1 MAKLIV
7 NRLIQLVFVIIVVST
22 LLFVLMRAS
31 GDPVSVLYGDIDNE
45 TRLKLRR
52 ELGFDDPLIV
62 QYARFWRDLLI
73 PKVDA
78 RGNWRWFDFGDSLR
92 ARRPAMQVVLD
103 NLGNTVQLA
112 VVSLA
117 LAVVVGI
124 PLGIFSALT
133 RGLPSV
139 FFMLMALILQSTP
152 SFFLGII
159 LVLIFAVQLRILPP
173 FGYGTPAHFILPA
186 ICLAGFPM
194 ARLARLMRSALL
206 DVMSMDYIRTAR
218 AKGLSNSMVVIRH
231 ALRNAMIPIVTAIGL
246 DIAFLLS
253 GSVIIENL
261 FAWPGIGRQ
270 LVTSTF
276 TRDYNVVQAIVFIVA
291 IWIVLAF
298 LLVDIA
304 YKWIDPRIKY
314 D

>member
-1 MAKLIV
+1 MTTLIV
-7 NRLIQLVFVIIVVST
+7 NRLYQLIFVVFIVST

-31 GDPVSVLYGDIDNE
+31 GDPISVLYGDIDNE
-45 TRLKLRR
+45 TRMRLRR
-52 ELGFDDPLIV
+52 ELGFEDPLIV
-62 QYARFWRDLLI
+62 QYARFWGDLLI
-73 PKVDA
+73 PKFDA
-78 RGNWRWFDFGDSLR
+78 RGNLRWLDFGDSLR
-92 ARRPAMQVVLD
+92 ARRPAMSVVMD

-112 VVSLA
+112 LASLV
-117 LAVVVGI
+117 LAVVIGI
-124 PLGIFSALT
+124 PLGIFSAIT

-139 FFMLMALILQSTP
+139 FFMLLALILQSTP

-159 LVLIFAVQLRILPP
+159 LVLIFAVQLRVLPP
-173 FGYGTPAHFILPA
+173 FGYGTPAHYIMPA
-186 ICLAGFPM
+186 VCLAAFPM

-218 AKGLSNSMVVIRH
+218 AKGLSNSMVIIRH
-231 ALRNAMIPIVTAIGL
+231 GLRNALIPIGL
-246 DIAFLLS
+246 DFAFLVS

-314 D
+314 

>member
-1 MAKLIV
+1 MTTLIV
-7 NRLIQLVFVIIVVST
+7 NRLYQLIFVVFIVST

-31 GDPVSVLYGDIDNE
+31 GDPISVLYGDIDNE
-45 TRLKLRR
+45 TRMRLRR
-52 ELGFDDPLIV
+52 ELGFEDPLIV
-62 QYARFWRDLLI
+62 QYARFWGDLLI
-73 PKVDA
+73 PKFDA
-78 RGNWRWFDFGDSLR
+78 RGNLRWLDFGDSLR
-92 ARRPAMQVVLD
+92 ARRPAMSVVMD

-112 VVSLA
+112 LASLV
-117 LAVVVGI
+117 LAVVIGI
-124 PLGIFSALT
+124 PLGIFSAIT

-139 FFMLMALILQSTP
+139 FFMLLALILQSTP

-159 LVLIFAVQLRILPP
+159 LVLIFAVQLRVLPP
-173 FGYGTPAHFILPA
+173 FGYGTPAHYIMPA
-186 ICLAGFPM
+186 VCLAAFPM

-218 AKGLSNSMVVIRH
+218 AKGLSNSMVIVRH
-231 ALRNAMIPIVTAIGL
+231 GLRNAMIPIVTAVGL
-246 DIAFLLS
+246 DFAFLLS

-298 LLVDIA
+298 LLVDVA
-304 YKWIDPRIKY
+304 YKWVDPRIKY
-314 D
+314 

>member
-7 NRLIQLVFVIIVVST
+7 NRLIQLVVVIVAVSS
-22 LLFVLMRAS
+22 LLFILMRAS

-45 TRLKLRR
+45 TRLKLRK
-52 ELGFDDPLIV
+52 ELGFDDPMIV
-62 QYARFWRDLLI
+62 QYARFWGDLLI
-73 PKVDA
+73 PKFDA
-78 RGNWRWFDFGDSLR
+78 RGNLRWFDFGDSLR

-112 VVSLA
+112 LVSLA

-124 PLGIFSALT
+124 PLGIFSAIT

-159 LVLIFAVQLRILPP
+159 LVLIFAVQLRVLPP

-218 AKGLSNSMVVIRH
+218 AKGLSNSMVIIRH
-231 ALRNAMIPIVTAIGL
+231 GLRNAMIPIVTAIGL

-276 TRDYNVVQAIVFIVA
+276 TRDYNVVQSIVFIIA
-291 IWIVLAF
+291 IWIVFAF

>member
-1 MAKLIV
+1 MTTLIV
-7 NRLIQLVFVIIVVST
+7 NRLYQLIFVVFIVST

-31 GDPVSVLYGDIDNE
+31 GDPISVLYGDIDNE
-45 TRLKLRR
+45 TRMRLRR
-52 ELGFDDPLIV
+52 ELGFEDPLIV
-62 QYARFWRDLLI
+62 QYARFWGDLLI
-73 PKVDA
+73 PKFDA
-78 RGNWRWFDFGDSLR
+78 RGNLRWLDFGDSLR
-92 ARRPAMQVVLD
+92 ARRPAMSVVMD
-103 NLGNTVQLA
+103 NLGNTIQLSL
-112 VVSLA
+112 VSLI
-117 LAVVVGI
+117 LGVVIGI
-124 PLGIFSALT
+124 PLGIFSAIT

-139 FFMLMALILQSTP
+139 FFMLLALILQSTP

-159 LVLIFAVQLRILPP
+159 LVLIFAVQLRLLPP

-186 ICLAGFPM
+186 VCLAAFPM

-218 AKGLSNSMVVIRH
+218 AKGLSNSMVIIRH
-231 ALRNAMIPIVTAIGL
+231 GLRNALIPIVTAIGL
-246 DIAFLLS
+246 DFAFLVS

-314 D
+314 